1 MVHHGDAWR
10 QASVL
15 AGITMMMAGYGA
27 TPASAVGVRLRGRL
41 ESLIGPPV

>member
-15 AGITMMMAGYGA
+15 AGITMMTGYGGA
-27 TPASAVGVRLRGRL
+27 TPATAVGVRLRGRL